1 MLVLNIVG
9 EENDDQQFNAAWR
22 WCRYRRPPCVTVLTA
37 LPTFA
42 QGAPVRIGLHVRR
55 CEGGCRLWGRT
66 NWEVRQIVGHH
77 QENLAL

>member
-1 MLVLNIVG
+1 MISNLTRRGVG
-9 EENDDQQFNAAWR
+9 AGIG
-22 WCRYRRPPCVTVLTA
+22 PPCVTVLTA

-42 QGAPVRIGLHVRR
+42 QGPPVRIGLHVRR

-66 NWEVRQIVGHH
+66 NREVRQIVGHH